1 MKRKAR
7 IFRLYLR
14 VNEGEREKIN
24 YFAALAGMS
33 KSAYVRKMA
42 LKFRVRAKLEL
53 SILHELRRQGGLLKF
68 VHEKSQ
74 GIYSVEVSAALNAIT
89 SYANALERDLS

>member
-1 MKRKAR
+1 MKHAPRN
-7 IFRLYLR
+7 IRLYLR
-14 VNEGEREKIN
+14 VNEREQEKIN
-24 YFAALAGMS
+24 YFSALAGMS

-53 SILHELRRQGGLLKF
+53 SILHELRRQGGLLKL

-74 GIYSVEVSAALNAIT
+74 GIYSAEVAAALNAIT
-89 SYANALERDLS
+89 SYACALEREIS